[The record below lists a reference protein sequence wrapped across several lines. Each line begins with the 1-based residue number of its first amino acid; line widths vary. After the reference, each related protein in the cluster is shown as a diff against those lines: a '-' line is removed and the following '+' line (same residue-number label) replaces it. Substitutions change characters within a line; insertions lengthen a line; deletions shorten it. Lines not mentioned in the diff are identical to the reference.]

1 MYYES
6 CPHCLV
12 ETVKE
17 FPIITLAKANEVYK
31 SVIADIKGGVID
43 PLHPELFDLYKNNYH
58 KAIRSV
64 FGQPEYGS
72 RYFEHAAKFEL
83 NTARFAAY
91 KSHYATQ
98 TLIKSF
104 EAAPEKF
111 AMNSGKILKQFARWQ
126 ATEYN
131 TTVAR
136 CRTAK
141 QFEQFQAEAH
151 LYPNLE
157 WLATRS
163 ATPRELHLSF
173 VGIVLPMDDPFWN
186 ENQPGN
192 LYNCKCDWKT
202 TDAPTTG
209 SPVKVVK
216 PSPGLEGNPAK
227 SGEIFTDKH
236 PYMQKVKNPE
246 AVEKYVEKYVLQNF
260 SIEKTF
266 ENGGVHYIHPLV
278 EKTASDF
285 KDVSKIVSLFAEAG
299 EKAYHLP
306 IVHYKN
312 QLYKYIFE
320 GAHNRKCPDIRVGNK
335 FYEYESFEKPFR
347 KNSLKHMISNG
358 FKQSERVIIDIN
370 ETPLT
375 TRDILSRLNG
385 YMNQESSKTVEELW
399 VKTENHIYMIYPKIT
414 KPK

>member
-12 ETVKE
+12 EAINE
-17 FPIITLAKANEVYK
+17 FPVITLAKANDVYK
-31 SVIADIKGGVID
+31 TVVKDIKGDFAD
-43 PLHPELFDLYKNNYH
+43 PLHPELYELYKNNYH
-58 KAIRSV
+58 KAVRSV

-141 QFEQFQAEAH
+141 QFEQFQSEAH

-202 TDAPTTG
+202 TDAPVTG
-209 SPVKVVK
+209 SPTKVVK
-216 PSPGLEGNPAK
+216 PHPGLEGNPAK
-227 SGEIFTDKH
+227 TGDVFTDNHTYFKKTN
-236 PYMQKVKNPE
+236 PGTDTLSDIVYFDLKANFPISVIADKTEIADNIATARILIDNFPEMKIAIRENIIYDGIKNPE
-246 AVEKYVEKYVLQNF
+246 FWINGMLADAKR
-260 SIEKTF
+260 IE
-266 ENGGVHYIHPLV
+266 G
-278 EKTASDF
+278 
-285 KDVSKIVSLFAEAG
+285 
-299 EKAYHLP
+299 
-306 IVHYKN
+306 YKG
-312 QLYKYIFE
+312 ITW
-320 GAHNRKCPDIRVGNK
+320 
-335 FYEYESFEKPFR
+335 
-347 KNSLKHMISNG
+347 G
-358 FKQSERVIIDIN
+358 FKSAIKQNCHVVIIDFN
-370 ETPLT
+370 KHFT
-375 TRDILSRLNG
+375 TSKPFDIDVAHRRIKGRFRDFENDIIKECYIIYG
-385 YMNQESSKTVEELW
+385 SKVA
-399 VKTENHIYMIYPKIT
+399 IIT
-414 KPK
+414 KHQLTEKKLINLLKAVQPK

>member
-1 MYYES
+1 MLS
-6 CPHCLV
+6 DV
-12 ETVKE
+12 EA
-17 FPIITLAKANEVYK
+17 PLITLAKASEVYK
-31 SVIADIKGGVID
+31 QVIYDISKKSKAPI
-43 PLHPELFDLYKNNYH
+43 HPELFELYKNNYH

-64 FGQPEYGS
+64 FGPVLSPVEGQPEYGS
-72 RYFEHAAKFEL
+72 KYFEHAAKFEL

-104 EAAPEKF
+104 QAAPEKF

-163 ATPRELHLSF
+163 ATPRELHMSF
-173 VGIVLPMDDPFWN
+173 VGIVLPMDDPFWE

-209 SPVKVVK
+209 SPTKVVK
-216 PSPGLEGNPAK
+216 PAPGLEGNPAK
-227 SGEIFTDKH
+227 TGQIFTDKH
-236 PYMQKVKNPE
+236 PYFKKTKDKMFINVTDAEYQHKLASLVKFVNYDDNWEKVLWNAESAGYNVYHKQHQFNKNGGP
-246 AVEKYVEKYVLQNF
+246 AEKYVGKLLANNEGKWIEFLPEFADNKQHADLFFDNQKWDVKYLQSAKVETIRKYIKESRKKQNVIF
-260 SIEKTF
+260 YF
-266 ENGGVHYIHPLV
+266 ENSEFLKQINVATLRTEGH
-278 EKTASDF
+278 F
-285 KDVSKIVSLFAEAG
+285 KSKNRLDEMPNIYYVIKDGKL
-299 EKAYHLP
+299 K
-306 IVHYKN
+306 
-312 QLYKYIFE
+312 QLWK
-320 GAHNRKCPDIRVGNK
+320 K
-335 FYEYESFEKPFR
+335 S
-347 KNSLKHMISNG
+347 
-358 FKQSERVIIDIN
+358 
-370 ETPLT
+370 
-375 TRDILSRLNG
+375 
-385 YMNQESSKTVEELW
+385 
-399 VKTENHIYMIYPKIT
+399 
-414 KPK
+414 